1 METKS
6 SSRVRVVNKHNVTLA
21 LVTLLMCLGVGEK
34 GFAQQRKT
42 PLLERTISIAF
53 AGETLEASL
62 KKLSRQGGFTFSYGS
77 SLIDESEIVNATFTN
92 RTVREILDHL
102 FRGRID
108 YRERGKYIILIKA
121 VQQTSSR
128 APQVLSGYVIDEAT
142 GERLKNVSVY
152 DPETMSSAVTDDY
165 GFFKIEIRKPT
176 GDEIKLAVNKVQY
189 TDTLVVVRDSDT
201 GLLNIPIR
209 FDKDKIRTLADSVG
223 NKFTRMWNRALRAS
237 EEAVNMENISD
248 TLYRTSQF
256 SLVPFIGSNGGL
268 SGNVINDYSF
278 NVFGGYSLGNRKLE
292 FAGLF
297 NAIRGDVKGFQFAGL
312 ANGVM
317 GKVNG
322 FQFAGLGNLTGET
335 VDGVQFAGLANVT
348 FKNSTGAAFAGLGN
362 VTGGSQ
368 RGVHAA
374 GLFNVATESS
384 GPAQLAGF
392 FNLTEGDFSGAQL
405 AGGVNVV
412 TDNGRGAQVAG
423 LVNISADSF
432 TGVQVSGLL
441 NLAKDFR
448 GVQISFL
455 NFSKTMRGMPI
466 GFLSFVSKGYHK
478 LEISADEVFYNNIAF
493 RTGVRQF
500 YNILTVGAKPD
511 TYKGEQTL
519 WTFGYGVGTAP
530 KISKWL
536 YLNFDLTSN
545 QIVHGKI
552 EKINLLNKLY
562 TGLDFQITRNFSV
575 TAGVTLNAQI
585 TDPQYVGYPEIFSDY
600 TPNIVEE
607 RTFRDDLNMKMWW
620 GGKIGVR
627 FF

>member
-1 METKS
+1 MYF
-6 SSRVRVVNKHNVTLA
+6 
-21 LVTLLMCLGVGEK
+21 CLSQPGS
-34 GFAQQRKT
+34 AQQRKT
-42 PLLERTISIAF
+42 PLLERTVSVAF
-53 AGETLEASL
+53 TGETLEASL

-77 SLIDESEIVNATFTN
+77 SLIDESEIINASFTN

-102 FRGRID
+102 FRGRIE

-121 VQQTSSR
+121 KEQASSR
-128 APQVLSGYVIDEAT
+128 DPQVLSGYVIDEAT

-152 DPETMSSAVTDDY
+152 DPVTLSSAVTDDY
-165 GFFKIEIRKPT
+165 GFFKIEIRKPS
-176 GDEIKLAVNKVQY
+176 GDDIRLAVNKAQY
-189 TDTLVVVRDSDT
+189 TDTLVVVRNANS

-209 FDKDKIRTLADSVG
+209 FDKNKIRTLADSVG
-223 NKFTRMWNRALRAS
+223 NKFMRLWHTAMRAS
-237 EEAVNMENISD
+237 EEAINMENISD

-256 SLVPFIGSNGGL
+256 SIVPFIGSNGGL

-292 FAGLF
+292 VAGLF
-297 NAIRGDVKGFQFAGL
+297 NAVRGNVEGFQFAGL
-312 ANGVM
+312 ANGAM

-322 FQFAGLGNLTGET
+322 AQFAGLANLTGET
-335 VDGVQFAGLANVT
+335 VDGVQVAGLTNIT
-348 FKNSTGAAFAGLGN
+348 FKNSTGVVLAGLGN
-362 VTGGSQ
+362 VTVGSQ

-374 GLFNVATESS
+374 GLFNVATEGS
-384 GPAQLAGF
+384 GPAQLAGL
-392 FNLTEGDFSGAQL
+392 FNLAEEDFSGVQI
-405 AGGVNVV
+405 AGGVNLV

-432 TGVQVSGLL
+432 SGVQVSGLL
-441 NLAKDFR
+441 NMAKDFR
-448 GVQISFL
+448 GVQISVL
-455 NFSKTMRGMPI
+455 NFSKTMKGVPI

-500 YNILTVGAKPD
+500 YNIISVGAKPD
-511 TYKGEQTL
+511 TYEDEKTL
-519 WTFGYGVGTAP
+519 WTFGYGIGTAP

-562 TGLDFQITRNFSV
+562 TGLDFQIARNFSI
-575 TAGVTLNAQI
+575 TAGVTLNAHI
-585 TDPQYVGYPEIFSDY
+585 TDPQYAGYPETFTDY

-620 GGKIGVR
+620 GGKVGVR

>member
-1 METKS
+1 MNNQNLK
-6 SSRVRVVNKHNVTLA
+6 LL
-21 LVTLLMCLGVGEK
+21 LVTLLLCLCLGENGI
-34 GFAQQRKT
+34 AQQRKT

-53 AGETLEASL
+53 AGEKIEASL

-121 VQQTSSR
+121 VEQTSSR

-165 GFFKIEIRKPT
+165 GFFKIEIKKPT

-223 NKFTRMWNRALRAS
+223 NKFMRMWNTALRAS

-297 NAIRGDVKGFQFAGL
+297 NAIRGNMEGFQLAGL

-335 VDGVQFAGLANVT
+335 VDGVQFSGLTNVT
-348 FKNSTGAAFAGLGN
+348 FKNSTGVVFAGLGN
-362 VTGGSQ
+362 VTVGSQ
-368 RGVHAA
+368 RGIHAA

-384 GPAQLAGF
+384 GPAQVAGF
-392 FNLTEGDFSGAQL
+392 FNLAEGDFSGAQL

-423 LVNISADSF
+423 LVNVSADSF
-432 TGVQVSGLL
+432 SGVQVSGLL
-441 NLAKDFR
+441 NLAKDFQ

-493 RTGVRQF
+493 RTGVSHF

-511 TYKGEQTL
+511 TYEDEQTL
-519 WTFGYGVGTAP
+519 WTFGYGIGTAP

-536 YLNFDLTSN
+536 HLNFDLTSN

-552 EKINLLNKLY
+552 ETINLLNKLY
-562 TGLDFQITRNFSV
+562 TGLDFQIARNFSI
-575 TAGVTLNAQI
+575 TAGVTLNAHV
-585 TDPQYVGYPEIFSDY
+585 TNPQHTGYPEIFSNY

-620 GGKIGVR
+620 GGKVGVR